1 MAASETEIWHR
12 QSRLFNV
19 ILKAC
24 NRNWLFKFKFNS
36 ITKEQKVK
44 KSVKSPAVRGEKGEK
59 TSIEILPK
67 SLRQNMAKVPEKF
80 TAIKSKEIRW
90 NSFSHSFI

>member
-1 MAASETEIWHR
+1 MKKWRRPKQKFDISR

-80 TAIKSKEIRW
+80 TAIKSKEIR
-90 NSFSHSFI
+90 